1 MGICTELSENQID
14 ISPLFLNFFPW
25 VCEGSNLFDMNEPN
39 GTLVLFFGTRLKVRF
54 AIFFS
59 SIVVKIF
66 FSSLKKFLLLNK

>member
-39 GTLVLFFGTRLKVRF
+39 GTLVFFLEQD
-54 AIFFS
+54 
-59 SIVVKIF
+59 
-66 FSSLKKFLLLNK
+66 